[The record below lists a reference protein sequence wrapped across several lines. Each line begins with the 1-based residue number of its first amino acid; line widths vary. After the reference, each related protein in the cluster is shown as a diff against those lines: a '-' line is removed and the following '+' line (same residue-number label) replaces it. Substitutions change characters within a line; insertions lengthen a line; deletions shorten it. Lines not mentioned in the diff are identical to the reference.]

1 MSCSTV
7 SRETLEE
14 LFTFQRIISSD
25 FERQIPTNPT
35 AHFLP
40 WLEA

>member
-1 MSCSTV
+1 MRCSSV
-7 SRETLEE
+7 SRETLEQ